1 MMMVIWLIDYG
12 DKDHGRWWWGD
23 NDEMV
28 AAAVV
33 IMVMRVVV
41 FDGGNNDSCVLT
53 ERFVCAKLSSHVY
66 DL

>member
-1 MMMVIWLIDYG
+1 
-12 DKDHGRWWWGD
+12 
-23 NDEMV
+23 MV

>member
-1 MMMVIWLIDYG
+1 
-12 DKDHGRWWWGD
+12 
-23 NDEMV
+23 MV

-41 FDGGNNDSCVLT
+41 FDGGNSDSCVLT